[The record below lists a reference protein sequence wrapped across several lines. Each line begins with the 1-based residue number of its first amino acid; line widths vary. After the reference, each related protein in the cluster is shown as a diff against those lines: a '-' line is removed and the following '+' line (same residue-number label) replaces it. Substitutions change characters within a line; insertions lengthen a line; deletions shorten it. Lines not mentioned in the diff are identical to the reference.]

1 MPGSCTVHLY
11 RVKSYKDFKFLCRIY
26 NFFKGERE
34 FSSNEDFII
43 KYFRCGFHFQG
54 VHCEDEI
61 NTICFE
67 NIELE
72 VKCILYLCK
81 VIGVEKI
88 GESIVDEAYIKE
100 RFAKNNLTKE
110 NWNNLN
116 SNKKYVNRDEM
127 CYKKLTLEVYSIVC
141 PIEF

>member
-1 MPGSCTVHLY
+1 MPGGSCTVHLY

-26 NFFKGERE
+26 NFFIGERE
-34 FSSNEDFII
+34 YSSNEYFI
-43 KYFRCGFHFQG
+43 KEYFRCGLQFKG
-54 VHCEDEI
+54 VHCEEET

-88 GESIVDEAYIKE
+88 GENVIDEEYI
-100 RFAKNNLTKE
+100 RKNAKE
-110 NWNNLN
+110 NWNDLN
-116 SNKKYVNRDEM
+116 SNKKYVNKDEM
-127 CYKKLTLEVYSIVC
+127 CYKKLTLDVYSIIC